1 MQRRTWRRL
10 RKDLSILTSLMLLG
24 LVAVA
29 ALTGTGMDDYA
40 EAALPVGDIH
50 AATGYAMALVA
61 GAHAL
66 LNLGAL
72 RTYFTRR
79 ARGVTGA
86 RNDSVNESTKG
97 GTNEMPSL

>member
-1 MQRRTWRRL
+1 MQRSTWRRL

-24 LVAVA
+24 LVAIA
-29 ALTGTGMDDYA
+29 ALTGAGMDDYA
-40 EAALPVGDIH
+40 EAALPVGDVH
-50 AATGYAMALVA
+50 AATGYSMALVA

-72 RTYFTRR
+72 KAYITRR
-79 ARGVTGA
+79 VRGASGA
-86 RNDSVNESTKG
+86 GNDSVNESTKG